1 MDNDKQVELNRY
13 DTSAQLQLDALKSE
27 LPVGKFGSSAMV
39 QYLRTPYIYYEKC
52 VRELVGSRDQVLELG
67 SGSGLYTWALVQT
80 GAQVTAT
87 DISPNS
93 LRLLHQRIV
102 NIGGSVKTQVADIE
116 ALPFADDSFDVV
128 TCAGSLSYGEP
139 AIVDSEIKRVLRPG
153 GFFVCVDSLNHNPIY
168 RLNRRLHYWRG
179 ERTKSTL
186 ERMPGLPRIETL
198 GAGFTSVNVNYF
210 GALSFAMPALARL
223 CGPKWAQILSDRIDQ
238 LIDVKRSAFKFVLV
252 AKGLQK

>member
-153 GFFVCVDSLNHNPIY
+153 GFFVCV
-168 RLNRRLHYWRG
+168 RL
-179 ERTKSTL
+179 
-186 ERMPGLPRIETL
+186 
-198 GAGFTSVNVNYF
+198 
-210 GALSFAMPALARL
+210 
-223 CGPKWAQILSDRIDQ
+223 
-238 LIDVKRSAFKFVLV
+238 
-252 AKGLQK
+252 